1 LKLIVYNVVLIDKK
15 RQLGK
20 MMEIKMETPFREFAQ
35 AYEEFKEKF
44 PQHPMIEEVRSRI
57 VGGKLPSDQWLAA
70 KTAKMKSLM
79 APFWL
84 KNNESKEGE
93 AA

>member
-1 LKLIVYNVVLIDKK
+1 
-15 RQLGK
+15 
-20 MMEIKMETPFREFAQ
+20 MEIKMETPFREFAQ

>member
-1 LKLIVYNVVLIDKK
+1 MK
-15 RQLGK
+15 
-20 MMEIKMETPFREFAQ
+20 TAFREFVQ

-44 PQHPMIEEVRSRI
+44 PEHPMLDEVRSRI
-57 VGGKLPSDQWLAA
+57 IGGKLPSDQWLQTR
-70 KTAKMKSLM
+70 TAKMRSFM

-84 KNNESKEGE
+84 KKNDLKDGE